1 MKGDI
6 EMQNYTQS
14 KTTWKK
20 SMDTKATEDHERD
33 GIIISYMGEEDSLIG
48 EQDNSIIGNSIDS
61 KRSRNALIQ
70 TRRNQERKLDQ
81 EL

>member
-20 SMDTKATEDHERD
+20 SMDTKATDDKD
-33 GIIISYMGEEDSLIG
+33 GIIIPDMSEDDSLIG
-48 EQDNSIIGNSIDS
+48 E
-61 KRSRNALIQ
+61 
-70 TRRNQERKLDQ
+70 
-81 EL
+81 